1 MYTVVIEGL
10 FMQNESETPVQ
21 KFFVDGQNK
30 ATINCPKCGAS
41 KTVDVSTLKATAK
54 QLKIT
59 CKCGLV
65 FSGAFEFRRVYRKTV
80 RLPGKYKDLNGP
92 KRGDII
98 IKDLSIGGLGF
109 SCDTRHKI
117 KPGDYLEVTF
127 RLDDTKKSEITLNVI
142 VRSVKDGFIGA
153 ERTDKQMYQSALG
166 FYLM

>member
-1 MYTVVIEGL
+1 
-10 FMQNESETPVQ
+10 MQNETPVQ

-30 ATINCPKCGAS
+30 ATISCPKCGAS
-41 KTVDVSTLKATAK
+41 RTVDTSTLKTTVK
-54 QLKIT
+54 QIKIT

-65 FSGAFEFRRVYRKTV
+65 FGGVFEFRRVYRKTV

-92 KRGDII
+92 KRGDMIV
-98 IKDLSIGGLGF
+98 KDLSMGGIGF
-109 SCDTRHKI
+109 SCDTLHKI

-127 RLDDTKKSEITLNVI
+127 RLDDAKKSEIALKVI
-142 VRSVKDGFIGA
+142 VKSVKNNFIGA